1 MQVTAVV
8 DADLNGFL
16 ERAELSRLSSCLS
29 STTLRAL
36 RAYDRVSLLSAL
48 RSLGVTALKDRQA
61 FANAL
66 SRAEREGLLPAPAV
80 APPVQSNVEASISQQ
95 SDLSTSQSPLSSQPL
110 IQSALAACLP
120 RPDMSTTPSTSLA
133 DASPP
138 DVSEGTPV
146 DNPTAP
152 ADDEESR
159 LLRRFEAFHRRH
171 AWKRLEAVENVFATS
186 DLHTEAPANWEFLQ
200 RLEPRPSD
208 ALIVAGDAATGTD
221 KLEQVLRL
229 LVGKFKYVFYC
240 CGNHELW
247 SEGRSAPG
255 VGQNGVEKL
264 LALMELATSLGA
276 HAAPALLGGT
286 DLADLAGNGNGNG
299 TGTGTGTGN
308 GNDLG
313 AGGGRS
319 APRAA
324 AAAWLLSNGL
334 VAPPRL
340 DNGLVAPPR
349 LDGSQGVA
357 IVPMQ
362 SWYQPSF
369 ADGRGYGS
377 ADAEG
382 MGMSRMMDAA
392 VAWPTFLRDP
402 ARGPARCSEF
412 FARLNEFT
420 LRDASSSALPS
431 PGGGDGGAANSAAAA
446 AAAGV
451 GGGGLLRGWP
461 VISFS
466 HFLPRP
472 ELHRGY
478 AWLTH
483 FEGSHA
489 LGRQLDELYAAA
501 NGKWGGILGRC
512 THIFGHTH
520 FSIDK
525 TIDGV
530 RYVQHPLGNPHERQ
544 NGWQVHT
551 SASHPFACVWKRPMM
566 SP

>member
-1 MQVTAVV
+1 
-8 DADLNGFL
+8 
-16 ERAELSRLSSCLS
+16 
-29 STTLRAL
+29 
-36 RAYDRVSLLSAL
+36 
-48 RSLGVTALKDRQA
+48 
-61 FANAL
+61 
-66 SRAEREGLLPAPAV
+66 
-80 APPVQSNVEASISQQ
+80 
-95 SDLSTSQSPLSSQPL
+95 
-110 IQSALAACLP
+110 
-120 RPDMSTTPSTSLA
+120 
-133 DASPP
+133 
-138 DVSEGTPV
+138 
-146 DNPTAP
+146 
-152 ADDEESR
+152 
-159 LLRRFEAFHRRH
+159 
-171 AWKRLEAVENVFATS
+171 
-186 DLHTEAPANWEFLQ
+186 
-200 RLEPRPSD
+200 
-208 ALIVAGDAATGTD
+208 
-221 KLEQVLRL
+221 
-229 LVGKFKYVFYC
+229 
-240 CGNHELW
+240 
-247 SEGRSAPG
+247 
-255 VGQNGVEKL
+255 
-264 LALMELATSLGA
+264 
-276 HAAPALLGGT
+276 
-286 DLADLAGNGNGNG
+286 
-299 TGTGTGTGN
+299 
-308 GNDLG
+308 
-313 AGGGRS
+313 
-319 APRAA
+319 
-324 AAAWLLSNGL
+324 
-334 VAPPRL
+334 
-340 DNGLVAPPR
+340 
-349 LDGSQGVA
+349 
-357 IVPMQ
+357 
-362 SWYQPSF
+362 
-369 ADGRGYGS
+369 
-377 ADAEG
+377 
-382 MGMSRMMDAA
+382 MSRMMDAA

-446 AAAGV
+446 AAAAG

-530 RYVQHPLGNPHERQ
+530 RYVQHPLANPHERQ